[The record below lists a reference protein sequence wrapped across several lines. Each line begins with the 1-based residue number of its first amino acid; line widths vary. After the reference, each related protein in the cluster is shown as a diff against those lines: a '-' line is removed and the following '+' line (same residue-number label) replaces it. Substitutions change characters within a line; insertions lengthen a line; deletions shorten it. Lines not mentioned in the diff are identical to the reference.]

1 MSHAIARV
9 RGVEI
14 RVQVTVSELDRILAE
29 CRAIGAAMNA
39 SCRDIAV
46 RDRSR
51 RDGVWVFELRA
62 EHPRPRGEIL
72 YLRWQ

>member
-1 MSHAIARV
+1 MEIL
-9 RGVEI
+9 VE
-14 RVQVTVSELDRILAE
+14 VTVVELDRVLAE

-39 SCRDIAV
+39 SCRDIVV
-46 RDRSR
+46 RDRTR

-62 EHPRPRGEIL
+62 DQPRPRGEVL